1 MSGILDGRIAVITG
15 AGSGIGRGSALCFAE
30 AGATVVV
37 SDIDVAGG
45 EGTVELIKQS
55 GGAASFIKC
64 DVSKAAEVEALIA
77 GVVAEHGRVDCA
89 YNNAGVEGES
99 APVHL
104 CSEDNFDFNYKVN
117 LKGVFLC
124 MKYEI
129 QQMLKQENGGSIVS
143 TASIAGLVG
152 GKYMGAYV
160 AAKHGVVGL
169 TKSAALE
176 YATKKIRVNAVCPG
190 AIRTPMLERLME
202 EKPKMAAATI
212 AMEPIG
218 RLGEPEEIGRA
229 AAWLCSDQAS
239 FVTGHAMP
247 VDGGIVAA

>member
-1 MSGILDGRIAVITG
+1 MSGLLEGKIAVITG

-30 AGATVVV
+30 AGAIVVV
-37 SDIDVAGG
+37 SDIDVVGG
-45 EGTVELIKQS
+45 EATVDLVKES
-55 GGAASFIKC
+55 GGVASFIKC
-64 DVSKAAEVEALIA
+64 DVSKAAEVEALIS
-77 GVVAEHGRVDCA
+77 GVVQAHGRIDCA
-89 YNNAGVEGES
+89 FNNAGVEGEW
-99 APVHL
+99 APVHI
-104 CSEDNFDFNYKVN
+104 CSEENFDFNYNVN

-152 GKYMGAYV
+152 GKNMSAYV

-190 AIRTPMLERLME
+190 AIKTPMMERLIE
-202 EKPKMAAATI
+202 EKPKMAAATL

-218 RLGEPEEIGRA
+218 RFGEPEEIGRA
-229 AAWLCSDQAS
+229 AVWLCSDQAS

>member
-1 MSGILDGRIAVITG
+1 MSGLLEGKIAVITG
-15 AGSGIGRGSALCFAE
+15 AGSGIGRASALCFAE
-30 AGATVVV
+30 EGATVVV
-37 SDIDVAGG
+37 SDIDITGG
-45 EGTVELIKQS
+45 EQTADLIKQS
-55 GGAASFIKC
+55 GGAASFAKC
-64 DVSKAAEVEALIA
+64 DVSKASEVEALIS
-77 GVVAEHGRVDCA
+77 GVVAAHGRIDCA
-89 YNNAGVEGES
+89 FNNAGVEGEW
-99 APVHL
+99 APVHI
-104 CSEDNFDFNYKVN
+104 CSEENFDFNYNVN

-129 QQMLKQENGGSIVS
+129 QQMLKQEDGGSIVN

-152 GKYMGAYV
+152 GKNLSAYV

-190 AIRTPMLERLME
+190 AIKTPMMERLIE
-202 EKPKMAAATI
+202 EKPAMAAAMMAT
-212 AMEPIG
+212 EPVG
-218 RLGEPEEIGRA
+218 RFGEPEEIGRA
-229 AAWLCSDQAS
+229 AAWLCSGQAS

>member
-1 MSGILDGRIAVITG
+1 MSGLLAGKIAVVTG
-15 AGSGIGRGSALCFAE
+15 AGSGIGRGSAQEFAL
-30 AGATVVV
+30 AGASVVV

-45 EGTVELIKQS
+45 EETVNLIRQS
-55 GGAASFIKC
+55 GGTASFIKC
-64 DVSKAAEVEALIA
+64 DVSQAAEVEALIT
-77 GVVAEHGRVDCA
+77 GVVAEYGRLDCA
-89 YNNAGVEGES
+89 YNNAGVEGEW
-99 APVHL
+99 APIHA
-104 CSEDNFDFNYKVN
+104 STEENFDFNYRVN

-129 QQMLKQENGGSIVS
+129 KQMLKQESGGAIVS

-152 GKYMGAYV
+152 AKNLSAYV

-176 YATKKIRVNAVCPG
+176 YATKKIRVNAICPG

-202 EKPKMAAATI
+202 ENPKMAKATV

-218 RLGEPEEIGRA
+218 RLGEPAEIGRA
-229 AAWLCSDQAS
+229 AVWLCSDQAS